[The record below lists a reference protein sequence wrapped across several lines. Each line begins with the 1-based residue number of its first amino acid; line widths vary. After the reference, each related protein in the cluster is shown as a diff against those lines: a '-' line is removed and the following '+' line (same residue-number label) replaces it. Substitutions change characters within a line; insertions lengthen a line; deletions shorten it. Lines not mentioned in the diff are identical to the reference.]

1 MATRKFKFTCMAY
14 IIPDS
19 LHPYETLLAHDNK
32 ITSSLWRWELNLEHV
47 YMSSSSTGG
56 SKLLR
61 YKLKMRALFSLP
73 ENHLIYKKTIPT
85 YSDHAWGIQCTF
97 CTFSYLKPW
106 GDLKCLESGKNQEKL
121 LSFMCS
127 LRICPI
133 GW

>member
-1 MATRKFKFTCMAY
+1 MAY

-32 ITSSLWRWELNLEHV
+32 LTSSLWRRELNLQHV
-47 YMSSSSTGG
+47 YMSSSSKGG

-85 YSDHAWGIQCTF
+85 YSDHA
-97 CTFSYLKPW
+97 
-106 GDLKCLESGKNQEKL
+106 
-121 LSFMCS
+121 
-127 LRICPI
+127 
-133 GW
+133 